1 MGLVAAHVAHPESE
15 GVISKRLS
23 LSWQNAM
30 EVCVIH
36 FLREPSANE
45 QGRAATAWLRVPVI
59 LINRDTCTTHQG
71 SYLACDCWWAQA
83 ASGHPWPGHCS
94 QYCGRGPGCLLGCL
108 HPQFT
113 RLLAFVFFPSYFF
126 LSFLTFLLCCFT
138 DTEPQDRLHS
148 TKALCLGFSL
158 PIRQPQKPCMLLCY
172 WTTGESHCF
181 SRSSGLL
188 SPLHKENHLFP

>member
-1 MGLVAAHVAHPESE
+1 MGLIAAHVAHPESE

-45 QGRAATAWLRVPVI
+45 WGRAATARLCVPVI
-59 LINRDTCTTHQG
+59 LITRDTCTTHQG

-83 ASGHPWPGHCS
+83 ASEPPWPGHCS

-113 RLLAFVFFPSYFF
+113 KAPCLCF
-126 LSFLTFLLCCFT
+126 LSFWFFPFFLDLSPVLFHRHRT
-138 DTEPQDRLHS
+138 SGQASFYESSLFRV
-148 TKALCLGFSL
+148 FSL
-158 PIRQPQKPCMLLCY
+158 HKTASEALNVALLRNDR
-172 WTTGESHCF
+172 WKS
-181 SRSSGLL
+181 
-188 SPLHKENHLFP
+188 LFQ